1 MSGRDLIGCG
11 GDPPHPRWP
20 GGVRVAVQFV
30 LNIEEDAESC
40 ILNGDAGSEACL
52 HELPGR
58 PPRTGER
65 DLSVE
70 RMYE

>member
-1 MSGRDLIGCG
+1 
-11 GDPPHPRWP
+11 
-20 GGVRVAVQFV
+20 VRVAVQFV